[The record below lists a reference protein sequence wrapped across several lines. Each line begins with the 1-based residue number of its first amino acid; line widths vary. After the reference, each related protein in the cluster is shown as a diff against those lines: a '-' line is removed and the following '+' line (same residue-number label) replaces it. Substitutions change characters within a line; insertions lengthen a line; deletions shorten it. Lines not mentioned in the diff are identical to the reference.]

1 MNQIT
6 TLDPDKMNEIFQ
18 DSEGAN
24 IENTFDDL
32 SLESEENSTD
42 VDQEEFNDNENSE
55 PVFNA
60 EEFIKSQLPGGKITA
75 EQTEKKPEVKEPPM
89 DAYKWAEKT
98 GRSPEEFFKLN
109 KDWRTESHDEVL
121 KAFIKEKN
129 PMLDEKEVDFL
140 YNRDFAIDEF
150 DEDGSIEKSIN
161 KKKELNS
168 AYEYFDKLKADM
180 GLGVKNDAPQI
191 EIPKEYQEAFDSFQQ
206 METARKEQEAKFIDN
221 RTKYLNKV
229 LEFHPTF
236 EKEGIS
242 VGFETELNGTKKDV
256 SLKFTPSKEDMKRV
270 LEVQSDTNSV
280 FMQFGEK
287 DENGNFQIK
296 DYDKLFQLAAKIAL
310 IDKYEKFIY
319 EQGASDMAESLI
331 KNDLKRPNYQGKT
344 GRMAEPNGFK
354 VNIVKPKSSGSTMN
368 L

>member
-6 TLDPDKMNEIFQ
+6 TLDPDKMNELFQ
-18 DSEGAN
+18 DSDGAN
-24 IENTFDDL
+24 IDNAFDGLPSEGGEPSLNPEGQDIQENNN
-32 SLESEENSTD
+32 SET
-42 VDQEEFNDNENSE
+42 EFN
-55 PVFNA
+55 A
-60 EEFIKSQLPGGKITA
+60 AEFIQSQLPGGVNQE
-75 EQTEKKPEVKEPPM
+75 EQQQDALVKEESPM

-98 GRSPEEFFKLN
+98 GRSPEDFFKLN
-109 KDWRTESHDEVL
+109 KDWRNESQDEVL

-129 PMLDEKEVDFL
+129 PELNEKEIDFL
-140 YNRDFAIDEF
+140 YNRDFSIDEF
-150 DEDGSIEKSIN
+150 EEEENIEKSIN

-168 AYEYFDKLKADM
+168 AYQYFDKLKTDM

-191 EIPKEYQEAFDSFQQ
+191 EIPKEYQEAYESFQQ

-296 DYDKLFQLAAKIAL
+296 DYDKLFELAAKIAL

-331 KNDLKRPNYQGKT
+331 KNDLKRPDYQGKS
-344 GRMAEPNGFK
+344 GKWAESEGFK
-354 VNIVKPKSSGSTMN
+354 VNIVKPQSGGSKLN